1 MAAYTNLAPKLIL
14 TAINLITLSTGAS
27 AASPP
32 TPGVP
37 ETPGLSSLNEVTH
50 GTLIFQTIPPGRYAP
65 APIIA
70 TKVGVQVSRMIAR
83 VEVRQN
89 FKNPSA
95 AWLEGVYAFPLPENA
110 AVDQMRLRV
119 GDQEIVA
126 RIANPK

>member
-1 MAAYTNLAPKLIL
+1 MTAYTNLAPKLIL
-14 TAINLITLSTGAS
+14 TAINLITLSTGAR

-32 TPGVP
+32 TPAVP

-70 TKVGVQVSRMIAR
+70 TKVDVQVSRHDRPRRGPA
-83 VEVRQN
+83 EFQE
-89 FKNPSA
+89 PST